1 MSVFKNRQKLSS
13 KHVPNKLPHRDEQLR
28 QLFGLFEDIRE
39 GNVFFKTVQ
48 LIGSVGTGKTS
59 SSLLFI
65 REMSKLDSNV
75 YSVYVNLKMLSDPS
89 PFLVYSSLLTAVGVK
104 PSRSRSPGE
113 LFEKFLSIIQK
124 RRKDIFIIVIDEAD
138 ELTGTRSLKGG
149 KIVYNLTRF
158 PEFGVEN
165 IAGTIFIAR
174 RNEWSEGLS
183 FEEKSS
189 LGSIIVYYPRYTKE
203 QINDILRYRISES
216 FKEDTLEPHII
227 EYLAEITADLF
238 QSDIRK
244 ALDILL
250 YAGILADLEGAE
262 KVEIVHVN
270 RAIRNVLGYTV
281 VSSDILSMLSF
292 EDKIT
297 LYATILSLENS
308 PRGYVSMS
316 TIREYVEMLCE
327 TLRVKEI
334 SDEIVEL
341 SLQKLYELGII
352 DMNGPR
358 KIHVL
363 SMLNVNELKKE
374 IVSHVRNRSV

>member
-13 KHVPNKLPHRDEQLR
+13 KHVPSKLPHRDEQLR
-28 QLFGLFEDIRE
+28 QLFGLFEDLRS

-59 SSLLFI
+59 SSLLFV
-65 REMSKLDSNV
+65 REVSRHDGNIHSI
-75 YSVYVNLKMLSDPS
+75 YVNLKMLSDPS
-89 PFLVYSSLLTAVGVK
+89 PFLVYSSLLLAVGAK

-113 LFEKFLSIIQK
+113 LFEKFLSIVKK
-124 RRKDIFIIVIDEAD
+124 RRKDVFIIVIDEAD

-174 RNEWSEGLS
+174 RNGWSEGLS
-183 FEEKSS
+183 LEEKSS
-189 LGSIIVYYPRYTKE
+189 LGSIIVYYPRYTEE
-203 QINDILRYRISES
+203 QINDILRYRVSES
-216 FKEDTLEPHII
+216 FREGAVESHVI

-250 YAGILADLEGAE
+250 YAGMLADLERAE
-262 KVEIVHVN
+262 KVDITHLN

-281 VSSDILSMLSF
+281 VSSDMLSVLSF

-297 LYATILSLENS
+297 LYATLLSLENS
-308 PRGYVSMS
+308 SRGYVSMS
-316 TIREYVEMLCE
+316 AIREYVEMLCE
-327 TLRVKEI
+327 TLRVKGI
-334 SDEIVEL
+334 SDEAIEL

-352 DMNGPR
+352 NMNGPR

-363 SMLNVNELKKE
+363 AMLNVNELKKE
-374 IVSHVRNRSV
+374 IVSYARRCCS